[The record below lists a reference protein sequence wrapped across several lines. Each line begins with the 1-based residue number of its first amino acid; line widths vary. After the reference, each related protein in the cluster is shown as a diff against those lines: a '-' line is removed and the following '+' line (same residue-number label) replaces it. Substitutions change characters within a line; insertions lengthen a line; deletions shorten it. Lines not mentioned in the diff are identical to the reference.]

1 MAYNV
6 LKGTVEGSVDQHADQ
21 EIGGVKVF
29 KSTIS
34 ASVFYDTDAQSPC
47 ATMRDVAFTEVVG
60 ARPTAV
66 LTYGGETTAVANHN
80 MLFDGET
87 LHVKNIAANEL
98 RGTAKG
104 LTHLPPDR
112 FVGPINAGFINHGLG
127 LQNVRET
134 LQVKPGNGLVV
145 DEEGLSVSTAIFGGL
160 RVKSNCLIV
169 DPSKTEPI
177 TLFGQNLSDD
187 DVLLVSDV
195 SKDET
200 RHSTLKNLYD
210 GYIKPKMPAAAGTT
224 GQIQLKANNGF
235 GASKRLSFDTR
246 SGALSVEGTVSTL
259 SVQIE
264 KSLVCKGAVTQGIK
278 KITAEEYEVANDDH
292 TILCDSVGGSI
303 NVTLP
308 PACNNTGRVLVI
320 KKTNT
325 DKYNLKS
332 HPVTIKVSEGKI
344 DLTDIVTLKMNYSS
358 RTLQSDGAN
367 WWIIGQKGT

>member
-1 MAYNV
+1 
-6 LKGTVEGSVDQHADQ
+6 
-21 EIGGVKVF
+21 
-29 KSTIS
+29 
-34 ASVFYDTDAQSPC
+34 
-47 ATMRDVAFTEVVG
+47 
-60 ARPTAV
+60 
-66 LTYGGETTAVANHN
+66 
-80 MLFDGET
+80 
-87 LHVKNIAANEL
+87 
-98 RGTAKG
+98 
-104 LTHLPPDR
+104 
-112 FVGPINAGFINHGLG
+112 
-127 LQNVRET
+127 
-134 LQVKPGNGLVV
+134 
-145 DEEGLSVSTAIFGGL
+145 
-160 RVKSNCLIV
+160 
-169 DPSKTEPI
+169 
-177 TLFGQNLSDD
+177 
-187 DVLLVSDV
+187 
-195 SKDET
+195 
-200 RHSTLKNLYD
+200 
-210 GYIKPKMPAAAGTT
+210 
-224 GQIQLKANNGF
+224 
-235 GASKRLSFDTR
+235 
-246 SGALSVEGTVSTL
+246 VEGTVSTL